1 MDNDGSGSIV
11 PLVTS
16 LAMSAGAVQDSFEQC
31 NGFPTIS
38 SISEEELKRKQR
50 ADPAIGE
57 IIRQLETGNTPT
69 PTVRRELPE
78 LSILL
83 QEISKLELQ
92 NGILYRKRRISEE
105 THYQLVLPE
114 ELQDMV
120 MQSLH
125 DDMGHLGIDRT
136 LDLT

>member
-16 LAMSAGAVQDSFEQC
+16 FAMSAGAVQDSFEQC

-69 PTVRRELPE
+69 STVRRELPE

-83 QEISKLELQ
+83 QEVSKLELQ
-92 NGILYRKRRISEE
+92 NGILYRKRQISEE